1 MCLQLPLR
9 PLHPVR
15 GELRI
20 PLDFQENRMSRDLL
34 REQPAQPGEQHGKR
48 DAEHYE
54 DRGAGDAPDTLIP
67 ANGDTPAKKPG
78 TAPSTVADR

>member
-1 MCLQLPLR
+1 MRLQQSLR
-9 PLHPVR
+9 PLHPAR

-20 PLDFQENRMSRDLL
+20 HPHDQEHRMSRDPL
-34 REQPAQPGEQHGKR
+34 RDQPTQPGEQHGKR

-54 DRGAGDAPDTLIP
+54 DRGAGDAPDTLVP